1 MSSNP
6 VWKKD
11 ASGVEHPTHELIL
24 AFIRGQCSEQE
35 GNRISG
41 HLHAGCVP
49 CNRLHTGL
57 TQESAA
63 LNQLKHMSRY
73 LYYPELQPG
82 RVLLHA
88 QRGEPLTSVWTG
100 KRKRKFQ
107 AQSRTGGRPQPARQ
121 YAQKATLRV
130 FSLPAAFAMLLL
142 FMLVAFMLTYAFVT
156 MGKGYLNGQPTNHI
170 YIGRGPYTPGV
181 VPHKPTPTNTGSVTI
196 TPTSTESA
204 TEGPS
209 PTPTATVVVVK
220 GPTIETCPP
229 PKYTGLYIFI
239 CGYNFKVGDQVSL
252 VLKYYG
258 DNSPV
263 MRRSLMVDKRGEF
276 MDSWNIYSCRYLPIA
291 IYAVDVT
298 QESASR
304 TSNILTPVR
313 MASCGWL
320 TPTVT
325 PGGY

>member
-24 AFIRGQCSEQE
+24 AFIRGQCSEHE
-35 GNRISG
+35 KSRISG
-41 HLHAGCVP
+41 HLYAGCVP
-49 CNRLHTGL
+49 CNRLHAGL
-57 TQESAA
+57 TQESAT
-63 LNQLKHMSRY
+63 LNQLKHLSRY
-73 LYYPELQPG
+73 LYYPEIQPE
-82 RVLLHA
+82 RVLLHT

-107 AQSRTGGRPQPARQ
+107 VQSRPQATSRYAR
-121 YAQKATLRV
+121 KAGLRYI
-130 FSLPAAFAMLLL
+130 SIPAAFGIFLMLAVIAIAL
-142 FMLVAFMLTYAFVT
+142 AYAFVT
-156 MGKGYLNGQPTNHI
+156 FSGGFSSNEQPGNHI
-170 YIGRGPYTPGV
+170 YNTGPNTTGV
-181 VPHKPTPTNTGSVTI
+181 VQHQLTPTNTVSVTI
-196 TPTSTESA
+196 TPTSTVSV

-209 PTPTATVVVVK
+209 PTPTATVGVVK

-258 DNSPV
+258 NNSPV
-263 MRRSLMVDKRGEF
+263 MRRSLIVDKRGEF

>member
-24 AFIRGQCSEQE
+24 AFIRGQCSEHE
-35 GNRISG
+35 GSRISG
-41 HLHAGCVP
+41 HFHAGCVP
-49 CNRLHTGL
+49 CNRLHIRL
-57 TQESAA
+57 TQESAT

-73 LYYPELQPG
+73 LYYPQLQPG

-88 QRGEPLTSVWTG
+88 QRGEPLTSLWTG

-107 AQSRTGGRPQPARQ
+107 AQSRTGGRPQPVRQ

-142 FMLVAFMLTYAFVT
+142 FMLVAFMLAYAFVT
-156 MGKGYLNGQPTNHI
+156 MGKGSLNGQPTNNI

-181 VPHKPTPTNTGSVTI
+181 VPHQPTPTNTASVTI
-196 TPTSTESA
+196 TATPSVSA
-204 TEGPS
+204 TDGAS
-209 PTPTATVVVVK
+209 PTPTATGPVGPK
-220 GPTIETCPP
+220 PTIEICSSPT
-229 PKYTGLYIFI
+229 YMHLAI
-239 CGYNFKVGDQVSL
+239 CGYGFKVGDQVSL
-252 VLKYYG
+252 VLEYYG
-258 DNSPV
+258 NKPSV
-263 MRRSLMVDKRGEF
+263 SRRSLIVDKRGEF

-298 QESASR
+298 QKSVSI
-304 TSNILTPVR
+304 TSNTLTPIA
-313 MASCGWL
+313 MASCDWP

-325 PGGY
+325 PGGH

>member
-24 AFIRGQCSEQE
+24 AFIRGQCSEHE
-35 GNRISG
+35 GSRIRG

-49 CNRLHTGL
+49 CKRLHTGL
-57 TQESAA
+57 TQESAT
-63 LNQLKHMSRY
+63 LNQLKHISRY

-100 KRKRKFQ
+100 KRKRKSQ
-107 AQSRTGGRPQPARQ
+107 AQSRLQATSRYAR
-121 YAQKATLRV
+121 KAGLRYI
-130 FSLPAAFAMLLL
+130 SIPAAFGIFLMLAV
-142 FMLVAFMLTYAFVT
+142 VAIALAYAFVT
-156 MGKGYLNGQPTNHI
+156 ISSGFSSNEQPGNHI
-170 YIGRGPYTPGV
+170 YNTGPNTTGV
-181 VPHKPTPTNTGSVTI
+181 VQHQLTPTNTVSVTI
-196 TPTSTESA
+196 TSTPTVSA

-220 GPTIETCPP
+220 GPTIETCPQS
-229 PKYTGLYIFI
+229 KYTGLYIFI

-252 VLKYYG
+252 VLEYYG
-258 DNSPV
+258 NKPSV
-263 MRRSLMVDKRGEF
+263 SRRSLIVDKRGEF

-298 QESASR
+298 QKSASI
-304 TSNILTPVR
+304 TSNTLTPIL
-313 MASCGWL
+313 MASCDWP

>member
-11 ASGVEHPTHELIL
+11 ASGVEHPTHELIF
-24 AFIRGQCSEQE
+24 AFIRGQCSEHE
-35 GNRISG
+35 ESRIRG
-41 HLHAGCVP
+41 HLYAGCVP
-49 CNRLHTGL
+49 CNRLHAGL
-57 TQESAA
+57 TQESAT
-63 LNQLKHMSRY
+63 LNQLKYISRY
-73 LYYPELQPG
+73 LYYPEIQPE

-88 QRGEPLTSVWTG
+88 QRGEPLTSAWTG

-107 AQSRTGGRPQPARQ
+107 VQSRPGGRLHTTRQ
-121 YAQKATLRV
+121 YAPKTGLHV
-130 FSLPAAFAMLLL
+130 FRLSFPVAFGLLL
-142 FMLVAFMLTYAFVT
+142 ILTTVAIVLAYTIASFVR
-156 MGKGYLNGQPTNHI
+156 LPFLLPGQQPNNFYFNHVSN
-170 YIGRGPYTPGV
+170 TPDV
-181 VPHKPTPTNTGSVTI
+181 VPHQPTPTNTVSVTV
-196 TPTSTESA
+196 TPT
-204 TEGPS
+204 
-209 PTPTATVVVVK
+209 PTVTATVVVVK
-220 GPTIETCPP
+220 GPTIETCSP

-258 DNSPV
+258 DNAPV
-263 MRRSLMVDKRGEF
+263 MRRSVIVDKRGEF

-304 TSNILTPVR
+304 TSNILTPVP
-313 MASCGWL
+313 MASCGWP
-320 TPTVT
+320 TPSVT